1 MVLGEMIETV
11 NVPVQLEGISMED
24 DYEGNFDTRRAL
36 VYTLRFTA
44 KTMLYGP
51 VSDVSDSIINKVSV
65 GYIAGTR
72 SSSSTSYQRDLTY
85 SVVPRATKDY
95 DGSQIAT
102 TTSNID
108 IDDIIIPIN
117 LVSGITDIAEGTR
130 IYLGEETMYVE
141 SYSNDQLKVKRAQDN
156 TNAQQHVLGSQIF
169 SITTNDS
176 NFIEV
181 GDDFGFDGSI
191 FWG

>member
-1 MVLGEMIETV
+1 
-11 NVPVQLEGISMED
+11 MED

-72 SSSSTSYQRDLTY
+72 SPSSTSYQRDLTY

-108 IDDIIIPIN
+108 IDDASQHDTIEN
-117 LVSGITDIAEGTR
+117 HMNEVTDKAF
-130 IYLGEETMYVE
+130 VE
-141 SYSNDQLKVKRAQDN
+141 MKTFTASTVAIQSMHSLISDCPLRP
-156 TNAQQHVLGSQIF
+156 H
-169 SITTNDS
+169 
-176 NFIEV
+176 
-181 GDDFGFDGSI
+181 
-191 FWG
+191 